1 MSLPKETQQ
10 ACKMLLE
17 SEMAKKIFFPEL
29 CWLDTEWLSNTYTLH
44 VRSCIFFMSGF
55 PVWFSVLLFQMCQW
69 AGAQRTGGAVTTYVR
84 RWLASPSAHAIRA
97 SDCMESARVWVSKM
111 LKSSVDTRASVA
123 NAALLLLS
131 HIWCMWFED
140 GGISH
145 QIREMRSHAKKKK
158 KTV

>member
-1 MSLPKETQQ
+1 
-10 ACKMLLE
+10 
-17 SEMAKKIFFPEL
+17 
-29 CWLDTEWLSNTYTLH
+29 
-44 VRSCIFFMSGF
+44 
-55 PVWFSVLLFQMCQW
+55 
-69 AGAQRTGGAVTTYVR
+69 
-84 RWLASPSAHAIRA
+84 
-97 SDCMESARVWVSKM
+97 MESARVWVSKM

-158 KTV
+158 QQKNKKKTV